1 MAAHGLLD
9 NISDLL
15 GRLIKDL
22 VHVLS
27 HGVLSAKVLV
37 SGLSSLGIGVQTC
50 LVLLQEF
57 LLDGDVVVSNAQDC
71 KAVFWLLDLFVL
83 LSKDLGDQLILD
95 QNEGLHR
102 VLKSQ
107 LVFTHLRKDG
117 TNVKMDISWIE
128 HLEAIV
134 DALVA
139 VMKIVVLNFQG
150 FLEI

>member
-1 MAAHGLLD
+1 MAAHRLLD
-9 NISDLL
+9 NIGDLL
-15 GRLIKDL
+15 GCLIKDL

-37 SGLSSLGIGVQTC
+37 SRLSSFGIRVQTC
-50 LVLLQEF
+50 LILLQEL
-57 LLDGDVVVSNAQDC
+57 LLDGNIVVSNAQDRE
-71 KAVFWLLDLFVL
+71 AIFWLLDLFVF
-83 LSKDLGDQLILD
+83 LSEDLSDQLILD

-107 LVFTHLRKDG
+107 LVFAHLRKDG
-117 TNVKMDISWIE
+117 ANVQMDISRIE
-128 HLEAIV
+128 HLEAVV